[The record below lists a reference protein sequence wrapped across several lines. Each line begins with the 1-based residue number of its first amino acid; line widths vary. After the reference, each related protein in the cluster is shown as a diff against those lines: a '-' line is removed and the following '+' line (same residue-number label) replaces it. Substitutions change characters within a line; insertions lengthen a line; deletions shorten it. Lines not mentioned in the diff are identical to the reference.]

1 MRLSINKVIR
11 RITFILLACFVLMAC
26 SERKNAKIINNSED
40 KKAKQ
45 LLQGIWMNDDDGDIA
60 FRVLG
65 DSIFYPDSL
74 SVPVAFKIQQDSFV
88 LLSSNITKYPIIK
101 QSEHVFEFKN
111 SNGEVVHLVK
121 SNDPSNIYE
130 FEHHSVMQIN

>member
-65 DSIFYPDSL
+65 DSIL
-74 SVPVAFKIQQDSFV
+74 
-88 LLSSNITKYPIIK
+88 
-101 QSEHVFEFKN
+101 
-111 SNGEVVHLVK
+111 
-121 SNDPSNIYE
+121 
-130 FEHHSVMQIN
+130 